1 MNEIDR
7 WMDSGA
13 EVQEGLRLLNIYA
26 PNPHLDALV
35 RKAPQ
40 RFAGLL
46 ERKLA
51 GFSDSRRAV
60 SAQAA
65 TAAAGPVIPRVKFR
79 ENWPFLSEPDC
90 PPELKILAA
99 DKITAWE
106 ESVRG
111 HEELFQCTTP
121 EQCFETAKK
130 VVENNSNNRKIFS
143 EFVYYREHRSV
154 LGEHPIFKESR
165 RMAEL
170 RALPVLE
177 LVRRKENL
185 EEAIWRAG
193 NEISKGTKPHLR
205 AEREARIREKQRL
218 LSEVDRM
225 LKDYENQKYGTEK
238 TGRRS

>member
-51 GFSDSRRAV
+51 GFSDSRRTV
-60 SAQAA
+60 SAQAG
-65 TAAAGPVIPRVKFR
+65 TAAAVSVIPRVKFR

-143 EFVYYREHRSV
+143 EFMYYREHRSV

-218 LSEVDRM
+218 LAEVDRM